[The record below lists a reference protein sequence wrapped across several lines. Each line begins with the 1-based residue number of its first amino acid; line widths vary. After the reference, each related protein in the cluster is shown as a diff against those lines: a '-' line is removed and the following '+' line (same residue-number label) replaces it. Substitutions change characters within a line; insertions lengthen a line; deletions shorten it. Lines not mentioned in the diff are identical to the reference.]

1 MARKDSPKK
10 PDSPPPR
17 GIKYTISRV
26 LFAFLVL
33 SNIYLLYRID
43 SNNVAI
49 SNYNAGYSQRSGVGR
64 LDSFWT
70 KYIGGIKNPLSS
82 YEDRVR
88 TEEDSDNAVMTLFV
102 MDAVLVAAIYWLNK
116 TPKVKEPELTEEEKR
131 RQRWERRNLR

>member
-1 MARKDSPKK
+1 MAKRDSQQKSDK
-10 PDSPPPR
+10 PRPDPT
-17 GIKYTISRV
+17 KYLISRI
-26 LFAFLVL
+26 LFAFLVI
-33 SNIYLLYRID
+33 SNIYLMYRVD

-49 SNYNAGYSQRSGVGR
+49 SNYNAGYSQRSGVGQ

-70 KYIGGIKNPLSS
+70 KYVGGIKNPLST

-88 TEEDSDNAVMTLFV
+88 TEEDSNRSVMILFV
-102 MDAVLVAAIYWLNK
+102 MDAVLVGAIYWLNR

>member
-1 MARKDSPKK
+1 MARKDSQKSDKPK
-10 PDSPPPR
+10 PS
-17 GIKYTISRV
+17 GTKYTISRV

-33 SNIYLLYRID
+33 SNIYLLYRVD

-49 SNYNAGYSQRSGVGR
+49 SNYNAGYSQRSSLGQ

-70 KYIGGIKNPLSS
+70 KYIGGIKNPLSN

-88 TEEDSDNAVMTLFV
+88 TEEDSNNAVMTLFV

-131 RQRWERRNLR
+131 RQRWERRHLK